1 MASYCSLLYAGV
13 FLPAVVLC
21 YAVTPQRHRGKVL
34 LAASYLF
41 FWLVSGKLVVF
52 LLASSFSLH
61 HFGLWLAAVQEER
74 SRLLAAADKPERK
87 AIKAAFQRRL
97 RRILLFALL
106 LHIGTLLTLKYAAFF
121 SANLN
126 RALDALRLPVDLP
139 IPAFVLPI
147 GISFYTLQAASYLID
162 VYRGTVQAD
171 RNPGRLMLFLGF
183 FPQIMEGPICRYG
196 QTAQALWEGRP
207 FTWHDL
213 TFGMQRILFGMMK
226 KIVIADRLN
235 ILIKGVFSNPAAYD
249 GGITALAMVCYTCQL
264 YMEFSGTMDV
274 VIGSAEIFGVRLPE
288 NFRQPFFSKS
298 IAEFWMR
305 WHITLGTWFKDYIFY
320 PLSMSGPLKK
330 LTGAA
335 RRRLGNHFGPLLAG
349 SAALLAV
356 WLCNG
361 LWHGAGWQY
370 IFFGLYHFAL
380 ILCGSLTEP
389 LARRVAGAL
398 HIDHSA
404 APYRVFRILRTGL
417 LVCVGEL
424 FFRAEGLRAGLSMFR
439 RMVTGF
445 TLRSFTNG
453 AFLELGMDG
462 HDFFI
467 VAVAV
472 LIVLAVGVLRER
484 GVPLREALGRQ
495 HIAVRWSVYYAA
507 ILFVVIFG
515 AYGVGYVPVDPIYAA
530 F

>member
-1 MASYCSLLYAGV
+1 MASYCSLLYVGV

-21 YAVTPQRHRGKVL
+21 YGILPQRHRSKVL
-34 LAASYLF
+34 LAASYVF
-41 FWLVSGKLVVF
+41 FWSVSGKLVVF
-52 LLASSFSLH
+52 LLASSLSLH
-61 HFGLWLAAVQEER
+61 HCGLWLDTVRQEQGR
-74 SRLLAAADKPERK
+74 ILAETDKAERK
-87 AIKAAFQRRL
+87 AVRAQYTRQM

-121 SANLN
+121 SVNLN
-126 RALDALRLPVDLP
+126 HLLEAMHLPALLPV
-139 IPAFVLPI
+139 PAFVLPI
-147 GISFYTLQAASYLID
+147 GISFYTLQAAGYLID
-162 VYRGTVQAD
+162 VYRGTARAD
-171 RNPGRLMLFLGF
+171 RNLGRLMLFLGF

-196 QTAQALWEGRP
+196 QTAHALWEGRP
-207 FTWHDL
+207 LTWQGL

-235 ILIKGVFSNPAAYD
+235 ILIKTVFTNHADYD
-249 GGITALAMVCYTCQL
+249 GGIIALAMVCYTCQL

-274 VIGSAEIFGVRLPE
+274 VLGSAEMFGVRLPE
-288 NFRQPFFSKS
+288 NFRQPFFSQS
-298 IAEFWMR
+298 IQEFWTR

-330 LTGAA
+330 LTSAA
-335 RRRLGNHFGPLLAG
+335 RRRLGGHFGPLLTGAV
-349 SAALLAV
+349 ALFAV

-370 IFFGLYHFAL
+370 IFFGMYHFAL
-380 ILCGSLTEP
+380 ILCASLAAP
-389 LARRVAGAL
+389 LTQRVTGAL
-398 HIDHSA
+398 PGGRDA
-404 APYRVFRILRTGL
+404 APYRVLRIARTGL

-424 FFRAEGLRAGLSMFR
+424 FFRADGLRAGLAMFR

-445 TLRSFTNG
+445 TTNAFTDG
-453 AFLELGMDG
+453 TFLQLGMDK

-467 VAVAV
+467 VLVAV
-472 LIVLAVGVLRER
+472 LAVLAVGVLRER
-484 GVPLREALGRQ
+484 GIPLREGIARR
-495 HIAVRWSVYYAA
+495 HIALRWTVYYAL
-507 ILFVVIFG
+507 ILFIVIFG

>member
-1 MASYCSLLYAGV
+1 MASYCSLLYVGV

-21 YAVTPQRHRGKVL
+21 YALMPQRHRGKVL
-34 LAASYLF
+34 LAASYVF
-41 FWLVSGKLVVF
+41 FWSVSGKLVVF

-61 HFGLWLAAVQEER
+61 HFGLWLTSVQEER
-74 SRLLAAADKPERK
+74 GRALAAADKASRRE
-87 AIKAAFQRRL
+87 IKADFQRRL
-97 RRILLFALL
+97 RRILLFAVL

-126 RALDALRLPVDLP
+126 TLLDALRLPVTLP

-147 GISFYTLQAASYLID
+147 GISFYTLQAAAYLID
-162 VYRGTVQAD
+162 VYRGTVSAD
-171 RNPGRLMLFLGF
+171 RNLGRLMLFLGF
-183 FPQIMEGPICRYG
+183 FPQIMEGPICRYT
-196 QTAQALWEGRP
+196 QTAHPLWEGRP
-207 FTWHDL
+207 LTWLNL
-213 TFGMQRILFGMMK
+213 TYGMQRILFGMMK

-235 ILIKGVFSNPAAYD
+235 ILIKNVFADYAAFD

-298 IAEFWMR
+298 IPEFWMR

-335 RRRLGNHFGPLLAG
+335 RKRLGSHFGPLLSG
-349 SAALLAV
+349 SAALLVV

-380 ILCGSLTEP
+380 ILCGSLTAP
-389 LARRVAGAL
+389 LTRRVTDVL
-398 HIDHSA
+398 HIDRDA
-404 APYRVFRILRTGL
+404 VPYRVFRILRTGL

-439 RMVTGF
+439 RMVTDF
-445 TLRSFTNG
+445 SLC
-453 AFLELGMDG
+453 AFADGTFLDLGMDK

-467 VAVAV
+467 VIVAV
-472 LIVLAVGVLRER
+472 LIVLAVGILRER
-484 GVPLREALGRQ
+484 GVP
-495 HIAVRWSVYYAA
+495 VRDTVAQQPIVIRWAVYYAA
-507 ILFVVIFG
+507 ILFIVIFG

>member
-1 MASYCSLLYAGV
+1 MASYCSLLYVGI

-21 YAVTPQRHRGKVL
+21 YAVVPQRHRGKVL
-34 LAASYLF
+34 LAASYAS
-41 FWLVSGKLVVF
+41 FWSVSGKLIVF

-61 HFGLWLAAVQEER
+61 HFGLWLTHVQEER
-74 SRLLAAADKPERK
+74 DRMLAAADKAERK
-87 AIKAAFQRRL
+87 AVRAAFQRRL
-97 RRILLFALL
+97 RRILLFAVL
-106 LHIGTLLTLKYAAFF
+106 LHIGTLVTLKYAAFF
-121 SANLN
+121 SVNLN
-126 RALDALRLPVDLP
+126 RLLDAFRLPFTLP
-139 IPAFVLPI
+139 VPAFLLPI
-147 GISFYTLQAASYLID
+147 GISFYSLQAVSYLID
-162 VYRGTVQAD
+162 VYRGTVRAD
-171 RNPGRLMLFLGF
+171 RNLGRLMLFLGF

-196 QTAQALWEGRP
+196 QTALPLWEGRP
-207 FTWHDL
+207 LTWKNL

-235 ILIKGVFSNPAAYD
+235 ILIKNVFSSPATFD

-274 VIGSAEIFGVRLPE
+274 VIGSAEIFGIRLPE
-288 NFRQPFFSKS
+288 NFRQPFFSAS
-298 IAEFWMR
+298 IQEFWMR
-305 WHITLGTWFKDYIFY
+305 WHITLGAWFKDYIFY

-335 RRRLGNHFGPLLAG
+335 RRRLGSHFGPLLAG
-349 SAALLAV
+349 SVALFAV

-380 ILCGSLTEP
+380 ILCGSLTAP
-389 LARRVAGAL
+389 LSQRIAGAL
-398 HIDHSA
+398 HIDRDA
-404 APYRVFRILRTGL
+404 GPWRMFRIARTAL

-424 FFRAEGLRAGLSMFR
+424 FFRADGLRAGLSMFR
-439 RMVTGF
+439 RMVTDF
-445 TLRSFTNG
+445 SLRSFTDG
-453 AFLELGMDG
+453 TFLGLGMDK

-467 VAVAV
+467 VIVAV
-472 LIVLAVGVLRER
+472 LLVFAVGLMRER
-484 GVPLREALGRQ
+484 GISLREAVARQ

-507 ILFVVIFG
+507 ILFVIIFG
-515 AYGVGYVPVDPIYAA
+515 AYGIGYVPVDPIYAA